1 MIAENVL
8 IDMVHSYYKCGEH
21 CEPSSRLPDELISFN
36 PSDKNSVD
44 ELLSKYGP
52 EGLWEI
58 STLLRNICLDDI
70 SGAIDDVEK
79 ELLKN
84 NWKKNNLK

>member
-1 MIAENVL
+1 
-8 IDMVHSYYKCGEH
+8 
-21 CEPSSRLPDELISFN
+21 LPNEVISFN
-36 PSDKNSVD
+36 PSDKFSLG

-58 STLLRNICLDDI
+58 STSLRDICLDDI
-70 SGAIDDVEK
+70 SGAIDDAEK

-84 NWKKNNLK
+84 NWKKNNWK